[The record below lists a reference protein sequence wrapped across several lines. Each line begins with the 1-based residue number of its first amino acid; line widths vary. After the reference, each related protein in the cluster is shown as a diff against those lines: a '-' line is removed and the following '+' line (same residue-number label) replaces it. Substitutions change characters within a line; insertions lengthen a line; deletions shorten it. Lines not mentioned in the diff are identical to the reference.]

1 MFGNQLNA
9 SVQDA
14 SFGMQVQII
23 AVYLQRGEEESMLKG
38 LVIKAIHMYKKYAPE
53 NISARCVFEPTC
65 SQYALDAI
73 EKYGLWKGMKKTIGR
88 LWRCRPPNGGYDPA

>member
-1 MFGNQLNA
+1 MFGNLLNA
-9 SVQDA
+9 SALDA

-23 AVYLQRGEEESMLKG
+23 VGLLQRGKFGRILKEIA
-38 LVIKAIHMYKKYAPE
+38 IKAIHLYKRYVPE
-53 NISARCVFEPTC
+53 NISARCVFKPTC

-73 EKYGLWKGMKKTIGR
+73 EKYGLVKGLKKTIGR